1 MAQMSSPTAV
11 TDRFAKALAALTLAL
26 LAAGCV
32 STGMRAGQRAEQAQD
47 YDAAVVEYTKVLKEN
62 PDNRDARLALE
73 RAKLRAALD
82 HHNRGLRLR
91 NGGRLDEALVEL
103 QIAAELNPANGDTE
117 AMLADVRSQLRN
129 KVAVTREGKT
139 QLETLIERS
148 RDLPPLGIDLPADA
162 RMPATM
168 TFGPNASARD
178 VFTAL
183 GRFANVNVVFDP
195 TYRDS
200 PVTLDLRNST
210 FEAALQAVAASSRN
224 FYRVTAQRT
233 ITVVPDTPAKRR
245 EYEEEVVRT
254 FFLSN
259 ADLKETMDMLRVV
272 VDIRRVATTAA
283 TNAITIKDT
292 PERIAAAARIITAI
306 DKARPEVVID
316 VELLEVDR
324 TRLRDYGL
332 QIASPGDPEPIG
344 LDGQATINRDG
355 LTLRDLTRLS
365 TADVFLT
372 NLPGLYYRLLKSDHN
387 TRTLANPQLRASE
400 GVAAQAKFGERVPV
414 PVTTFSPIATGGV
427 AQQPI
432 TSFNYENIGVNIDIT
447 PRTHHDDQVTL
458 ALKIAVSSISG
469 TGFGGL
475 PTFGNREINTMIRL
489 KDGETNLLAGLIR
502 DDERRTLEGVA
513 GLVDIPVI
521 GRIFARSK
529 KETQETDIV
538 LTLTPRIVRVLDL
551 SEADVRAFKVGRDGE
566 GGGPIELP
574 VPAALPPPAAAPP
587 AAAPPAG
594 VPTGLPNAAPILPPA
609 VGPNPPP
616 K

>member
-1 MAQMSSPTAV
+1 MSSPTAV

-32 STGMRAGQRAEQAQD
+32 TTGMRAGQRAEQAQD
-47 YDAAVVEYTKVLKEN
+47 FDAAVVEYTKVLKEH
-62 PDNRDARLALE
+62 PDNREARLSLE

-103 QIAAELNPANGDTE
+103 QIASELNPANGDTE
-117 AMLADVRSQLRN
+117 TALADVRSQLRN

-162 RMPATM
+162 RMPAAIA
-168 TFGPNASARD
+168 FGPNASARD

-183 GRFANVNVVFDP
+183 GRFANVNVVFDQ
-195 TYRDS
+195 TYRDQT
-200 PVTLDLRNST
+200 VTIDLRNST
-210 FEAALQAVAASSRN
+210 FEAALQAVAASTRN
-224 FYRVTAQRT
+224 FYRVTGQRT

-272 VDIRRVATTAA
+272 VDIRRVATSAA

-292 PERIAAAARIITAI
+292 PERIAAAARIIAAI

-344 LDGQATINRDG
+344 IDGAATINRDG

-513 GLVDIPVI
+513 GLVDIPVV
-521 GRIFARSK
+521 GRLFARSK

-574 VPAALPPPAAAPP
+574 IPAALPPPAAAPP
-587 AAAPPAG
+587 PAAPPAG

-609 VGPNPPP
+609 AGPNPPP